1 MSKSDSNKINPET
14 DSPKKVEKK
23 GFFSRVARDVKNLG
37 VGIASLPAHFA
48 TNPLDMGAKTALI
61 VASAIP
67 VFGSIVTAVYAF
79 KQSMRNEELGVGS
92 VVKSLVKGAI
102 AGAAAAAPGVG
113 PAIMTAYVATN
124 IGEQVEQTVEASK
137 RAGVPKTTFEAVQD
151 KYKEAGQNIKSLKDP
166 EKRAE
171 IGQKIKN
178 SISVQGIKNAVKEN
192 IGPLTSK
199 GVEEN
204 TQKLAEKIKQEGPK
218 PSVPKP
224 SIKTRIMNK
233 LQKKVVQVMVSP
245 VMKEQVSKIHDGLV
259 AKQNQK
265 KSTPQPKDVVPF
277 KQPPKSGMNL

>member
-1 MSKSDSNKINPET
+1 MAKSDSNKPET

-23 GFFSRVARDVKNLG
+23 GFFSRVARDVKNFA

-48 TNPLDMGAKTALI
+48 TNPLDMGAKTGLI
-61 VASAIP
+61 AASAIP

-92 VVKSLVKGAI
+92 VVKSLVKAAI
-102 AGAAAAAPGVG
+102 VGAASAAPGVG

-151 KYKEAGQNIKSLKDP
+151 KYKEAGQNIKSLGDP

-171 IGQKIKN
+171 IGQKIKS
-178 SISVQGIKNAVKEN
+178 SISVEGIKNAIKEN
-192 IGPLTSK
+192 VGPLTSK

-224 SIKTRIMNK
+224 SLKTQIMNK

>member
-1 MSKSDSNKINPET
+1 MAKSDSNKSET

-23 GFFSRVARDVKNLG
+23 GFFSRVARDVKNLA

-48 TNPLDMGAKTALI
+48 TNPLDMGAKTGLI
-61 VASAIP
+61 AASAIP

-92 VVKSLVKGAI
+92 VVKSLVKAAI
-102 AGAAAAAPGVG
+102 VGAASAAPGVG

-151 KYKEAGQNIKSLKDP
+151 KYKEAGQNIKSLGDP

-171 IGQKIKN
+171 IGQKIKS
-178 SISVQGIKNAVKEN
+178 SISVEGIKNAIKEN
-192 IGPLTSK
+192 VGPLTSK

-277 KQPPKSGMNL
+277 KQPPKSGINL

>member
-1 MSKSDSNKINPET
+1 MAKSDSNKPET

-23 GFFSRVARDVKNLG
+23 GFFSRVARDVKNLA

-48 TNPLDMGAKTALI
+48 TNPLDMGAKTGLI
-61 VASAIP
+61 AASAIP

-92 VVKSLVKGAI
+92 VVKSLVKAAI
-102 AGAAAAAPGVG
+102 VGAASAAPGVG

-151 KYKEAGQNIKSLKDP
+151 KYKEAGQNIKSLGDP

-178 SISVQGIKNAVKEN
+178 SISVEGIKNVVKEN
-192 IGPLTSK
+192 VGPLTSK
-199 GVEEN
+199 GVEKN

-224 SIKTRIMNK
+224 SIKTQIMNK

>member
-1 MSKSDSNKINPET
+1 MAKSDSNKPET

-23 GFFSRVARDVKNLG
+23 GFFSRVARDVKNFA

-48 TNPLDMGAKTALI
+48 TNPLDMGAKTGLI
-61 VASAIP
+61 AASAIP

-92 VVKSLVKGAI
+92 VVKSLVKAAI
-102 AGAAAAAPGVG
+102 VGAASAAPGVG

-151 KYKEAGQNIKSLKDP
+151 KYKEAGQNIKSLGDP

-171 IGQKIKN
+171 IGQKIKS
-178 SISVQGIKNAVKEN
+178 SISVEGIKNAIKEN
-192 IGPLTSK
+192 VGPLTSK

-224 SIKTRIMNK
+224 SLKTRIMNK

>member
-1 MSKSDSNKINPET
+1 M
-14 DSPKKVEKK
+14 
-23 GFFSRVARDVKNLG
+23 LG
-37 VGIASLPAHFA
+37 AQQ
-48 TNPLDMGAKTALI
+48 
-61 VASAIP
+61 ASAIP

-102 AGAAAAAPGVG
+102 AGAAAAVPGVG

-137 RAGVPKTTFEAVQD
+137 KAGVPKTTFEAVQD
-151 KYKEAGQNIKSLKDP
+151 KYKEAGKNIKSLKDP

-171 IGQKIKN
+171 IGQKIK
-178 SISVQGIKNAVKEN
+178 SAISVQGIKNAVKEN
-192 IGPLTSK
+192 MGPLTSK

-224 SIKTRIMNK
+224 SIKSQIV
-233 LQKKVVQVMVSP
+233 KKVGQVISTP
-245 VMKEQVSKIHDGLV
+245 LPLIKKQVSKIHDNLV
-259 AKQNQK
+259 RKQNQR
-265 KSTPQPKDVVPF
+265 KSV
-277 KQPPKSGMNL
+277 PKSVAPLKPPSKSGGMEL